1 MSKVRLFYPKKLS
14 IDLESFLD
22 KSQSHYI
29 YKVMR
34 IEEGQK
40 FSLFNETGEWE
51 AEVSNI
57 SKKIVSF
64 KVIEQIRQKEN
75 EKKIWLAFSP
85 VKSNYFNFMIQK
97 STELGVTNFFPIIT
111 DRTIVRTINTERL
124 NKIIIES
131 SEQSNRIN
139 VPSLEKIQSLDN
151 FLKNNNSLNLIFGD
165 LNTGNKSLNVDTKKT
180 ICILIGPE
188 GDFSEKERSKILKYK
203 GVQRIKLNDN
213 ILRTETAAIA
223 ALSVIN
229 YLKN

>member
-51 AEVSNI
+51 TEVSNI

-64 KVIEQIRQKEN
+64 KVTKQIRQKEN

-111 DRTIVRTINTERL
+111 ERTIVRTINTDRL

-188 GDFSEKERSKILKYK
+188 GDFSERERSKILKYK

>member
-34 IEEGQK
+34 IEEGQN

-51 AEVSNI
+51 TEVSNI

-64 KVIEQIRQKEN
+64 KVTKQIRQKEN

-111 DRTIVRTINTERL
+111 ERTIVRTINTDRL

>member
-57 SKKIVSF
+57 LKKIVSF
-64 KVIEQIRQKEN
+64 KVTKQIRQKEN

-111 DRTIVRTINTERL
+111 ERTIVRTINTDRL

-165 LNTGNKSLNVDTKKT
+165 LNTANKSLKIDIKKT

-188 GDFSEKERSKILKYK
+188 GDFSERERSKILKYK
-203 GVQRIKLNDN
+203 GVQCIKLNDN

>member
-1 MSKVRLFYPKKLS
+1 MSKIRLFYPKKLS

-34 IEEGQK
+34 IEKGQK

-51 AEVSNI
+51 AEILNI

-64 KVIEQIRQKEN
+64 KVTKQIRQKEN